1 MKRNII
7 VISMLCAASAA
18 WATIVTDD
26 FGRADTAKSTD
37 TSLIGVHW
45 NDASSV
51 NTWRIGNNTVYAGS
65 VDPMAMMYNDELQT
79 LNGSG
84 NSFDLSLDVAGR
96 AANVWSGVVF
106 NYNNSSNYYTIR
118 IKAETDDYQILA
130 RRSNNTWK
138 VMKTGNASSNFVA
151 HRFYTINVTSD
162 TAHTYDFTITDT
174 TSSTVVGSE
183 TGVVDNESL
192 YSGGYAGLALYSQHA
207 TNEYGRYDN
216 FSLETIP
223 EPATL
228 GMVAMLGGAIFFI
241 RKRFMI

>member
-1 MKRNII
+1 MKRKLLII
-7 VISMLCAASAA
+7 GLLCSVSAA

-26 FGRADTAKSTD
+26 FNRANVDATTD
-37 TSLIGVHW
+37 TSLIGAHW

-51 NTWRIGNNTVYAGS
+51 NTWRLNNNTVYAGS
-65 VDPMAMMYNDELQT
+65 VDPLAIMYNDELET

-84 NSFDLSLDVAGR
+84 DSFDLSLDVAGR
-96 AANVWSGVVF
+96 AANVWSGVAF
-106 NYNNSSNYYTIR
+106 NYNNSSNYYTVR
-118 IKAETDDYQILA
+118 IKAETDDYQLLA
-130 RRSNNTWK
+130 KRSNGGWK
-138 VMKTGNASSNFVA
+138 VMKTGHASANFLA

-162 TAHTYDFTITDT
+162 TAHTYGFTITDT
-174 TSSTVVGSE
+174 TSSTVVASE
-183 TGVVDNESL
+183 TGVVDSESL
-192 YSGGYAGLALYSQHA
+192 YTGGYAGLALYSQHA

-228 GMVAMLGGAIFFI
+228 GMVALVGGASFFI